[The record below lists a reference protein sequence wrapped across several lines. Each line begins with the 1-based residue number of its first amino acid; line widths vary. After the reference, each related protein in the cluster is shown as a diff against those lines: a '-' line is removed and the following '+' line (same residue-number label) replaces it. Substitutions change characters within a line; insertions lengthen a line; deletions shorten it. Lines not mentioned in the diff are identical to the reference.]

1 MSKKDFKLEEFRNA
15 LKLKNN
21 LAYNML
27 LSVGMFDWGN
37 FGKEVIQKPNIFEMW
52 LARCGSVAFQKQGD
66 KNLFAPYPNRT
77 GDLDQFDQAT
87 TITAN
92 VQGGNGTITGKEK
105 ENVFVIYNTDIMT
118 GDLDIYET
126 SETQAEIEKSKLF
139 NIKWAMV
146 APIIRCCDSRQKAQL
161 EEIIKNIFEGKLE
174 NVVSENVISNL
185 ISGENNDLTPI
196 FLTQPEQ
203 IKNVQYLSELFD
215 FESRKLYCKYGMNVQ
230 TTAKH
235 AQTNNAEI
243 HGYDSISWMLPLN
256 KMKKRNEFVTWY
268 NEKFGTNY
276 EPVKFSEPWATE
288 YEKYMS
294 KQEETEETESEVVE
308 NENDENENT

>member
-1 MSKKDFKLEEFRNA
+1 MSRKEFKLEEFRNA
-15 LKLKNN
+15 LNLKNN
-21 LAYNML
+21 LSYNML

-37 FGKEVIQKPNIFEMW
+37 FGKEVITKPNIFEMW
-52 LARCGSVAFQKQGD
+52 LAMCGSVAFQKQGD

-77 GDLDQFDQAT
+77 GAIDQFDQAT

-92 VQGGNGTITGKEK
+92 AQGGNGVINGKEN
-105 ENVFVIYNTDIMT
+105 EDVFVIYNTDIMT

-126 SETQAEIEKSKLF
+126 SKTQTEIDKSKLF

-146 APIIRCCDSRQKAQL
+146 APILRCCDSRQKTQL
-161 EEIIKNIFEGKLE
+161 EEIVKNIFDGKLE
-174 NVVSENVISNL
+174 NVVSENVVANL

-203 IKNVQYLSELFD
+203 IKNIQYLSELFD

-256 KMKKRNEFVTWY
+256 KMKKRNDFITWY
-268 NEKFGTNY
+268 NEKYGTNY
-276 EPVKFSEPWATE
+276 APVEFNEPWRTE
-288 YEKYMS
+288 FEKYLNSENIDS
-294 KQEETEETESEVVE
+294 KEEGEKY
-308 NENDENENT
+308 DEDGN